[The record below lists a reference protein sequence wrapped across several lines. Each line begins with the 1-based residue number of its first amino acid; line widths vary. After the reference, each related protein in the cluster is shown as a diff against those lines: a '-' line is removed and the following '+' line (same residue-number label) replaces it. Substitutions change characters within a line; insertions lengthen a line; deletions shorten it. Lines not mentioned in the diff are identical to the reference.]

1 VAVVIMIGWRL
12 ALRWRWRT
20 LAALRRIYF
29 PNNLS
34 KKLARFGEGAPR
46 SDCPTVPCTTP
57 ETVYDHATP
66 RHPYNL
72 HLHLALYYATPAPCR

>member
-1 VAVVIMIGWRL
+1 MNVTIGIENLVQSVR
-12 ALRWRWRT
+12 AT
-20 LAALRRIYF
+20 RRATYI
-29 PNNLS
+29 S

>member
-1 VAVVIMIGWRL
+1 M
-12 ALRWRWRT
+12 
-20 LAALRRIYF
+20 
-29 PNNLS
+29 LS

>member
-1 VAVVIMIGWRL
+1 MLMQQQQPIPVVQRYS
-12 ALRWRWRT
+12 RH
-20 LAALRRIYF
+20 
-29 PNNLS
+29 NLIS

>member
-1 VAVVIMIGWRL
+1 MDLDRSNIKRSNTVWE
-12 ALRWRWRT
+12 
-20 LAALRRIYF
+20 YQ
-29 PNNLS
+29 

-66 RHPYNL
+66 APRHPYNL